1 MNNFEE
7 RRNSILG
14 VFQKAKEDLEVLNK
28 DINDQINENIQT
40 ISSLNE
46 ENTRLK
52 NLITQNEKSA
62 NVFKS
67 LFKV

>member
-1 MNNFEE
+1 MTNFEE

-14 VFQKAKEDLEVLNK
+14 VFQKAKEDLEALNK
-28 DINDQINENIQT
+28 DINDKINENTQT

>member
-1 MNNFEE
+1 MTNFEE
-7 RRNSILG
+7 RRSSILG
-14 VFQKAKEDLEVLNK
+14 VFQKAKEDLEALNK
-28 DINDQINENIQT
+28 DINDQINENTQAIN
-40 ISSLNE
+40 SLNK

-67 LFKV
+67 IFKV

>member
-1 MNNFEE
+1 MTNFEE

-28 DINDQINENIQT
+28 DINDKINENMQT
-40 ISSLNE
+40 INSLND

-52 NLITQNEKSA
+52 NLITQNKKPA
-62 NVFKS
+62 RAFKNI
-67 LFKV
+67 LKL

>member
-1 MNNFEE
+1 MTNFEE

-14 VFQKAKEDLEVLNK
+14 VFQKAKEDLEALNK
-28 DINDQINENIQT
+28 DINDQINENTQT

>member
-1 MNNFEE
+1 MTNFEE
-7 RRNSILG
+7 RRTSILG
-14 VFQKAKEDLEVLNK
+14 VFQKAKEDLEALNK
-28 DINDQINENIQT
+28 DINDKINENTQT

-46 ENTRLK
+46 ENMKLK
-52 NLITQNEKSA
+52 NLLSQNEKSA

>member
-1 MNNFEE
+1 MTNFEE

-14 VFQKAKEDLEVLNK
+14 VFQKVKEDLEALNK
-28 DINDQINENIQT
+28 DINDQINENTQT

>member
-1 MNNFEE
+1 MTNFEE

-14 VFQKAKEDLEVLNK
+14 VFQKAKEDLEALNK
-28 DINDQINENIQT
+28 DINDKINENTQT

-52 NLITQNEKSA
+52 NLITQNKKSA

-67 LFKV
+67 LFEV

>member
-1 MNNFEE
+1 MTNFEE

-28 DINDQINENIQT
+28 DINDKINENMQT
-40 ISSLNE
+40 INSLND

-52 NLITQNEKSA
+52 NLITQNKKSA
-62 NVFKS
+62 SSFKNI
-67 LFKV
+67 LKL

>member
-1 MNNFEE
+1 MTNFEE

-28 DINDQINENIQT
+28 DINDQINENTQT

>member
-1 MNNFEE
+1 MTNFEE

-14 VFQKAKEDLEVLNK
+14 VFQKAKEDLEALNK
-28 DINDQINENIQT
+28 DINDKINENTQT

-46 ENTRLK
+46 ENTKLR

>member
-1 MNNFEE
+1 MTNFEE

-14 VFQKAKEDLEVLNK
+14 VFQKAKEDLEALNK
-28 DINDQINENIQT
+28 DINDQINENTQT

-52 NLITQNEKSA
+52 NLISQNEKSA

>member
-1 MNNFEE
+1 MTNFEE

-14 VFQKAKEDLEVLNK
+14 VFQKAKEDLEALNK
-28 DINDQINENIQT
+28 DINDKINENTQT
-40 ISSLNE
+40 ISSMNE
-46 ENTRLK
+46 ENTKLK